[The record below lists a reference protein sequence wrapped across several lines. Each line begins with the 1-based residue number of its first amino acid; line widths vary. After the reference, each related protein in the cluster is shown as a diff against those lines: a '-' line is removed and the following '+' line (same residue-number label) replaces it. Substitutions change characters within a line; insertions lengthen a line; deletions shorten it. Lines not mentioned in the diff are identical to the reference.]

1 MAQQIVNIGTANNS
15 GDGESLRSGGDKI
28 NDNFTELYSAY
39 SSNVIVV
46 NQVSDFGIIDSTKK
60 YLINGFVDTGSTTIN
75 IPDGVKLNLV
85 GLGYILSGLF
95 STENNY
101 TMFQGNV
108 AGVSDFSVSQLDL
121 KVTGTSSK
129 LFDIKGKT
137 GFEVVRFNSV
147 NFSDCTSIGVI
158 DGFRQG
164 EEFDTGRFGGTP
176 QIEFKGTWLGGY
188 IIDKSLTRFV
198 NDSFTEA
205 LFKAGVGLVFNSRFK
220 SDMNLDLG
228 TNGSYLDFSASN
240 FSMSNLLQLQNGIV
254 TRDGSFSLGD
264 TNIIPNITEKQNE
277 SLWKGNVG
285 IPNTDKGGVMTVTTE
300 VQTTISTIDEWVDLS
315 GTFTLTKSQHT
326 DNPTN
331 GQLRN
336 NTDNPVDYNLLSEFT
351 IDGSANNVIE
361 MRATVFRDNTSTFDP
376 QDSFSRV
383 IDNNVGGNDLAFFI
397 MFDSFTL
404 NPNDYVK
411 YEVRNT
417 TSTANLTAL
426 ENQSKYKLQQRN

>member
-176 QIEFKGTWLGGY
+176 QIEFKGTNYTVVGLATAVEMKPD
-188 IIDKSLTRFV
+188 I
-198 NDSFTEA
+198 A
-205 LFKAGVGLVFNSRFK
+205 LFSAGGNTSLEWAPKFAEVGTTVVDNSSAWRMDPTKKLVVPEIN
-220 SDMNLDLG
+220 
-228 TNGSYLDFSASN
+228 ASE
-240 FSMSNLLQLQNGIV
+240 L
-254 TRDGSFSLGD
+254 TKDD
-264 TNIIPNITEKQNE
+264 KIIANPNC
-277 SLWKGNVG
+277 
-285 IPNTDKGGVMTVTTE
+285 
-300 VQTTISTIDEWVDLS
+300 STI
-315 GTFTLTKSQHT
+315 
-326 DNPTN
+326 
-331 GQLRN
+331 QL
-336 NTDNPVDYNLLSEFT
+336 VM
-351 IDGSANNVIE
+351 A
-361 MRATVFRDNTSTFDP
+361 
-376 QDSFSRV
+376 
-383 IDNNVGGNDLAFFI
+383 
-397 MFDSFTL
+397 L
-404 NPNDYVK
+404 NPLHK
-411 YEVRNT
+411 
-417 TSTANLTAL
+417 
-426 ENQSKYKLQQRN
+426 KYKMKSSFLSF